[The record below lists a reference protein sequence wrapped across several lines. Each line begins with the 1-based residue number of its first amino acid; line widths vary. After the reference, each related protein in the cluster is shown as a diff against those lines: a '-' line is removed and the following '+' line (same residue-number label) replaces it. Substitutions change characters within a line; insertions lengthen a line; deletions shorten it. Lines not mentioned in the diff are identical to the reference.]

1 MYGYGTKHASHTYM
15 QGPRLICF
23 VTSALMLTL
32 PNLAQAEDLALTIRP
47 SGLSQIADA
56 ARQFF
61 PPEIALETTIEK
73 QIVNCPFTENDTV
86 ATVDNIVAAVQ
97 WNDLSLRVANDM
109 LVVDANIDFNVGANL
124 SAVNFYACFG
134 SIQCDA
140 SFTTTGLDIVANL
153 ALMTGEDGRVTLA
166 NSNVDVHLDMT
177 DFELDVE
184 GCALGNLVELVT
196 DFMGNWVLDK
206 LEDRLE
212 AKLGGLMSERV
223 AGLDFILP
231 EQIDR
236 NGFLLEPSLNQ
247 LQLDDTQGIQILG
260 DVSVVGPAGPVQF
273 EAIDA
278 NAEALPASFT
288 DGGIAIAASDSL
300 VSKSLAEA
308 YHAGLFDAALSE
320 AIPTIELSQEGL
332 SQKLG
337 LPPGTTVDV
346 RLLLGTAPT
355 VAFGRGDSGARVALP
370 DVRIDITTNSPN
382 NAEGTMSVLAD
393 IALDARFVVTDGAL
407 AIRVEDLLLEELQIA
422 VGTSI
427 IEPDP
432 VRIQRFIRDVG
443 VPMLSA
449 RLSNLPIAPVLQ
461 PMDGAFVWVRGLET
475 EGGWLRMGVDL
486 VLPDLNDNVAPETSL
501 PEIQIVAAGL
511 AAVPVAGTD
520 NTTPGPLLRYM
531 AWLDG
536 EPLTEEPTFLESVRF
551 SAADGEH
558 VLEVAALDLNG
569 NIDDT
574 PSRLDLIVD
583 GTAPELVVESFPG
596 AVVAD
601 VVTASWRSIDDRGTA
616 KTRWEIRI
624 AGSDSVKEI
633 VASGEGGA
641 NGTLEVQDLSASEL
655 YVLHLIAEDE
665 AGNTTSREF
674 GFAMEQGGGCSVAG
688 TGNGAWF
695 LGLILLAMV
704 VSRRR
709 RKLAIVT
716 PVVALVAIGISGNVV
731 AAQSA
736 GNVLTGATDADGA
749 SAFWNPAAMAPG
761 DGTSIDLTANLS
773 YVRLN
778 YDNPDTAGSS
788 DANIPKP
795 QPMLGA
801 YTDALGDKWRL
812 GFTMGVPYT
821 SGATWSRN
829 GAEGQTTRFYAAKA
843 QVVHALLTTAASYK
857 INDKIAVGVGVNID
871 YATINMD
878 FDKDFA
884 AKLNA
889 TVGGSADSPFT
900 AATPELAAPVT
911 FSMSGLGFGAVGG
924 FLAQPTDR
932 IKVGAS
938 VHSAISAKASGRL
951 EAEYPE
957 AMAQFVEAAVPGTV
971 LPEVAGNTELDLE
984 VPLAVFGAIAVVP
997 ADTWEL
1003 SLDYRFLNYADTS
1016 NSDIII
1022 SQATSPDLK
1031 DTAVV
1036 RGNKN
1041 RHSIGLRTSKSIL
1054 NQKAVVAVKG
1064 RYENNYVAE
1073 RTYTPSNLDFEKV
1086 EVAAILRWSIS
1097 DRVAI
1102 AGQYSKFFLFSQTV
1116 DESLHRSLADPNLDA
1131 YNHPAPLGT
1140 YSAAADLVSLGV
1152 SVAI

>member
-1 MYGYGTKHASHTYM
+1 M

-23 VTSALMLTL
+23 ATSALLVTL

-61 PPEIALETTIEK
+61 PEEIALETTIEK
-73 QIVNCPFTENDTV
+73 QLVNCPFTEEDTV
-86 ATVDNIVAAVQ
+86 ATVDNIVAAVE
-97 WNDLSLRVANDM
+97 WNDLALRVEGGM

-140 SFTTTGLDIVANL
+140 SFSTTGLDIVANL

-177 DFELDVE
+177 DFALDVE

-212 AKLGGLMSERV
+212 AKLGDVMTERV
-223 AGLDFILP
+223 AGLDFVLP

-236 NGFLLEPSLNQ
+236 NGFLLEPNLNQ

-260 DVSVVGPAGPVQF
+260 DVSVAGPAGPVPF
-273 EAIDA
+273 DEIEASS
-278 NAEALPASFT
+278 EALPASFS

-308 YHAGLFDAALSE
+308 YHAGLFDAPLSE

-346 RLLLGTAPT
+346 RLLLGAAPT
-355 VAFGRGDSGARVALP
+355 VAFGRGDAGARVALP

-382 NAEGTMSVLAD
+382 NAEGTMSVQAG
-393 IALDARFVVTDGAL
+393 IVLDARFVVTDGAL
-407 AIRVEDLLLEELQIA
+407 GIRVEDLLLEELKIA
-422 VGTSI
+422 VGTST

-461 PMDGAFVWVRGLET
+461 PMEGAFVWMRGLET

-520 NTTPGPLLRYM
+520 DTTPRELLRYM

-536 EPLTEEPTFLESVRF
+536 EALTEEPTFLESVRF

-583 GTAPELVVESFPG
+583 GTAPELVVESFPS

-601 VVTASWRSIDDRGTA
+601 GVVTASWRATDDRGTA

-633 VASGEGGA
+633 VASGDGGA
-641 NGTLEVQDLSASEL
+641 NGTLEVQDLSGSEL

-665 AGNTTSREF
+665 AGNTTSKEY

-688 TGNGAWF
+688 TGDGTWF
-695 LGLILLAMV
+695 FGLLLLAMV
-704 VSRRR
+704 VGRRR
-709 RKLAIVT
+709 RKLAIVA
-716 PVVALVAIGISGNVV
+716 PVVALVAIGVSGNVV

-736 GNVLTGATDADGA
+736 GNVLAGATDADGA

-761 DGTSIDLTANLS
+761 EGTSIDLTANLT

-788 DANIPKP
+788 EAKIPKP
-795 QPMLGA
+795 QPLLGA
-801 YTDALGDKWRL
+801 YTDTLGDKWRL
-812 GFTMGVPYT
+812 GFTLGVPYT
-821 SGATWSRN
+821 SGATWSRD

-857 INDKIAVGVGVNID
+857 INEKISLGAGVNID

-911 FSMSGLGFGAVGG
+911 FSMSGFGVGAVGG

-957 AMAQFVEAAVPGTV
+957 AMAQFVEAVVPGTV
-971 LPEVAGNTELDLE
+971 LPQVAGNTELDLE
-984 VPLAVFGAIAVVP
+984 VPLAVFGAVAVVP
-997 ADTWEL
+997 ADTWEI
-1003 SLDYRFLNYADTS
+1003 SVDYRFLNYADTS

-1041 RHSIGLRTSKSIL
+1041 RHSIGFRTSKSIL
-1054 NQKAVVAVKG
+1054 DEKAVVAVRG

-1086 EVAAILRWSIS
+1086 EVAAILRWSVS
-1097 DRVAI
+1097 ERVAI

-1116 DESLHRSLADPNLDA
+1116 DQSLHRSLADPNLDA

-1152 SVAI
+1152 TVVI

>member
-1 MYGYGTKHASHTYM
+1 M
-15 QGPRLICF
+15 QGPRLICL
-23 VTSALMLTL
+23 VTSALLLSL
-32 PNLAQAEDLALTIRP
+32 PSLAQAEDLALTIRP

-56 ARQFF
+56 GRQFF
-61 PPEIALETTIEK
+61 PEEIALETTIEK
-73 QIVNCPFTENDTV
+73 QLVNCPFTDEETV

-97 WNDLSLRVANDM
+97 WNNLALRVEDGM
-109 LVVDANIDFNVGANL
+109 LVVDANIDFNIAAQL

-140 SFTTTGLDIVANL
+140 SFSTTGLDIVANL
-153 ALMTGEDGRVTLA
+153 ALMTGEDGNVTLA
-166 NSNVDVHLDMT
+166 NSNVDVRLDMT
-177 DFELDVE
+177 DFALDVE

-212 AKLGGLMSERV
+212 AKLGGVMTERV
-223 AGLDFILP
+223 AGLDFVLP
-231 EQIDR
+231 TEIDR
-236 NGFLLEPSLNQ
+236 NGFLLQPNLNQ
-247 LQLDDTQGIQILG
+247 IQLDDTQGIQILG
-260 DVSVVGPAGPVQF
+260 DVNVVGPAGPAEF
-273 EAIDA
+273 KAIET
-278 NAEALPASFT
+278 NAEALPASFEG
-288 DGGIAIAASDSL
+288 GGIAIAATDNL

-308 YHAGLFDAALSE
+308 YQAGLFDALLSE
-320 AIPTIELSQEGL
+320 AIPTIELSQAGL

-355 VAFGRGDSGARVALP
+355 VAFGRGDAGARVALP

-382 NAEGTMSVLAD
+382 NAEGTMSVLAN
-393 IALDARFVVTDGAL
+393 IVLDARFVVTDGAL
-407 AIRVEDLLLEELQIA
+407 GIRVEDLILDELQIA

-432 VRIQRFIRDVG
+432 VRIQRFIRDVA

-475 EGGWLRMGVDL
+475 EGGWLRLGVDL

-501 PEIQIVAAGL
+501 PEIKMVAAGL
-511 AAVPVAGTD
+511 AAVPVSGTD
-520 NTTPGPLLRYM
+520 DTTPRPLLRYL

-536 EPLTEEPTFLESVRF
+536 EPLMEEPSFLESVRF
-551 SAADGEH
+551 SAADGDH

-569 NIDDT
+569 NMDDT
-574 PSRLDLIVD
+574 PSRLELIVD

-601 VVTASWRSIDDRGTA
+601 GLVTASWRAMDDRGTA

-624 AGSDSVKEI
+624 AGRDSVKEI

-641 NGTLEVQDLSASEL
+641 NGTLEVNNLSASEL

-665 AGNTTSREF
+665 AGNTTSREY
-674 GFAMEQGGGCSVAG
+674 GFALEQGGGCSVAG

-695 LGLILLAMV
+695 FGLLILAITFG
-704 VSRRR
+704 RRR
-709 RKLAIVT
+709 RKLAFVA
-716 PVVALVAIGISGNVV
+716 PVVALAAITISGNVV

-736 GNVLTGATDADGA
+736 GNVLAGATDADGA

-761 DGTSIDLTANLS
+761 EGTNIDLTANLS

-778 YDNPDTAGSS
+778 YDNPDTPGSS
-788 DANIPKP
+788 STNIPKP
-795 QPMLGA
+795 QPILGA
-801 YTDALGDKWRL
+801 FTDALGDKWRV
-812 GFTMGVPYT
+812 GFTLGVPYT
-821 SGATWSRN
+821 SGATWARDGS
-829 GAEGQTTRFYAAKA
+829 EGQTTRFYAAKA
-843 QVVHALLTTAASYK
+843 QVVHAILTTAASYK
-857 INDKIAVGVGVNID
+857 INDKIALGLGVNID
-871 YATINMD
+871 YATISMD

-889 TVGGSADSPFT
+889 TVGGSPDSPFP

-911 FSMSGLGFGAVGG
+911 FSMSGFGFGAVGG

-951 EAEYPE
+951 EADYPE
-957 AMAQFVEAAVPGTV
+957 AMAQFVEAAVPGTM
-971 LPEVAGNTELDLE
+971 LPEVSGNAKLDLE
-984 VPLAVFGAIAVVP
+984 VPLAVFGAVSVIP
-997 ADTWEL
+997 ADSWEI
-1003 SLDYRFLNYADTS
+1003 SVDYRFLNYASTT

-1022 SQATSPDLK
+1022 SQATSPELK
-1031 DTAVV
+1031 NTAVV

-1041 RHSIGLRTSKSIL
+1041 RHSIGFRTAKGIL
-1054 NQKAVVAVKG
+1054 NQKAVVAIRG

-1073 RTYTPSNLDFEKV
+1073 RTYTPSNLDFEKI
-1086 EVAAILRWSIS
+1086 EVAAIVRWSVS

-1102 AGQYSKFFLFSQTV
+1102 AGQYSKFFLFTETI
-1116 DESLHRSLADPNLDA
+1116 DESLNRSLADPNLDA
-1131 YNHPAPLGT
+1131 YNRPAPLGT
-1140 YSAAADLVSLGV
+1140 YSADVDLVSLGI